1 MWITLLHSLM
11 HPSIPNRL
19 SRTLQKTSEYLNS
32 LFKTPSLANLYK
44 TRNIS
49 PEAIQNTLIFT
60 TPQSLSPQDT
70 FSVKE
75 GARNKNTFLLKENK
89 VNLSQNKTGYFK
101 MGKRKHRT
109 KCENC
114 RKFVKRNIERNFMY
128 GRTG

>member
-1 MWITLLHSLM
+1 M

-32 LFKTPSLANLYK
+32 LFKIPFLANLYK

-60 TPQSLSPQDT
+60 TPKSLSPQDM

-75 GARNKNTFLLKENK
+75 GAKNKNTFLLKENK

-109 KCENC
+109 KRENC